1 MICLTKLFQ
10 QKRRRIG
17 YILAFS
23 DPTISKRDSSDIKYI
38 GKQRKSVAKTVS
50 GYNLEG
56 KLKDSQKLCME
67 IVADSVIFSDMP
79 VFFLLVTDIDVKSHG
94 IEALAEMLDVLGET
108 STDIYSQCIS
118 ESGKVLDSE
127 ILIGHKYIYCKEFD
141 KVMATL

>member
-1 MICLTKLFQ
+1 M
-10 QKRRRIG
+10 
-17 YILAFS
+17 
-23 DPTISKRDSSDIKYI
+23 
-38 GKQRKSVAKTVS
+38 
-50 GYNLEG
+50 
-56 KLKDSQKLCME
+56 
-67 IVADSVIFSDMP
+67 
-79 VFFLLVTDIDVKSHG
+79 KSHG